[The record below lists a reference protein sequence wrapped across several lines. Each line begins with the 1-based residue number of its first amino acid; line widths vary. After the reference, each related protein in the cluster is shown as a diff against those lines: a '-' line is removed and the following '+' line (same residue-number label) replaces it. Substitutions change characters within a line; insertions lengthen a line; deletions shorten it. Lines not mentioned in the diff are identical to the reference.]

1 METMDDEDETNRVGM
16 VPKRF
21 MPKNSRQRES
31 NVLNVQRA
39 HSVLVFLSQKMTT
52 SNISFLPPQKGC
64 KKNFTALRAA

>member
-39 HSVLVFLSQKMTT
+39 HSVLKKTT
-52 SNISFLPPQKGC
+52 KP
-64 KKNFTALRAA
+64 